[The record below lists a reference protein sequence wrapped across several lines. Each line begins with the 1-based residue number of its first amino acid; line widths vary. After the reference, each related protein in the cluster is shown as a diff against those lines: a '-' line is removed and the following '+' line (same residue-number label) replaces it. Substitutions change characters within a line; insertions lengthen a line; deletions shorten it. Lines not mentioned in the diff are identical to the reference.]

1 MGAGRDGGQM
11 TKRRS
16 SQFNTRQYMLSEAYE
31 VFYYSDTHFRSV
43 GSHSHDYYELYFFE
57 EGAVTMVIGENPY
70 SLQSGDVIVIPPGI
84 DHRILL
90 TDSEKPYRRFVL
102 WLTPAYLM
110 ALEKRSPDYGY
121 LLRRSAEQGRY
132 VYRFDLPTFNALRT
146 RLFTLLD
153 EIHADRFARE
163 TAIDLSISDLLLYLG
178 RTVYEQEQ
186 RRDRK
191 EQLSRYE
198 AITQYVDEHL
208 DEHLSLDTLARQFYL
223 SKYYL
228 VHLFRENTGL
238 SVHQYILKKR
248 LAACCDAMRGGAAV
262 GEVCRQWGFGDYSA
276 FYRAFRKEYG
286 MSPSAYLELNSL
298 QTTKGG

>member
-1 MGAGRDGGQM
+1 MA
-11 TKRRS
+11 KRRS

-57 EGAVTMVIGENPY
+57 EGAVTMVIGEKPY
-70 SLQSGDVIVIPPGI
+70 ALQSGDVIVIPPGI
-84 DHRILL
+84 DHRVLL
-90 TDSEKPYRRFVL
+90 TDPEKPYRRFVL
-102 WLTPAYLM
+102 WLTPAYLI

-121 LLRRSAEQGRY
+121 LLRRSADQDRY

-286 MSPSAYLELNSL
+286 MSPSAYLELHSL

>member
-1 MGAGRDGGQM
+1 MA
-11 TKRRS
+11 KRRS

-57 EGAVTMVIGENPY
+57 EGAVTMVIGGKPY
-70 SLQSGDVIVIPPGI
+70 ALQSGDVIVIPPGI

-90 TDSEKPYRRFVL
+90 TDPEKPYRRFVL
-102 WLTPAYLM
+102 WLTPAYLI

-121 LLRRSAEQGRY
+121 LLRRSADRGRY

-163 TAIDLSISDLLLYLG
+163 AAIELSISDLLLYLG

-286 MSPSAYLELNSL
+286 MSPSAYLELHSL

>member
-1 MGAGRDGGQM
+1 MA
-11 TKRRS
+11 KRRS

-57 EGAVTMVIGENPY
+57 EGAVTMVIGEKPY
-70 SLQSGDVIVIPPGI
+70 ALQSGDVIVIPPGI

>member
-1 MGAGRDGGQM
+1 MA
-11 TKRRS
+11 KRRS

-43 GSHSHDYYELYFFE
+43 GNHSHDYYELYFFE
-57 EGAVTMVIGENPY
+57 EGAVTMVIGGKPY
-70 SLQSGDVIVIPPGI
+70 ALQSGDVIVIPPGI

-90 TDSEKPYRRFVL
+90 TDPEKPYRRFVL
-102 WLTPAYLM
+102 WLTQAYLM
-110 ALEKRSPDYGY
+110 ALGKRSPDYGY
-121 LLRRSAEQGRY
+121 LLRRSADRGRY

-163 TAIDLSISDLLLYLG
+163 AAIELSISDLLLYLG
-178 RTVYEQEQ
+178 RTGHEQEQ

-248 LAACCDAMRGGAAV
+248 LAACCDAMRGGTAV
-262 GEVCRQWGFGDYSA
+262 GEAYRQWGFGDYSA

-286 MSPSAYLELNSL
+286 MSPSAYIELHRI
-298 QTTKGG
+298 

>member
-1 MGAGRDGGQM
+1 M